1 MANYSGSGHSFVH
14 SFVHSAVRSAK
25 PVAVC
30 GSATIELLVVVPFVL
45 VLLAAVWDLR
55 EYIGYR
61 TELARELYV
70 VAEAIADDPSG
81 SPPFELAIRQAEA
94 RLRENSSAGAI
105 SAAVVVRGT
114 LRPDASACPDE
125 GWCLPRVTVAWPPD
139 VDGPA
144 GTWSG
149 DDESVC
155 TQVETHP
162 LPAEGSHFASE
173 QWVLPNE
180 GGDHDDPLPESDWIS
195 RNLSDTEWWVVV
207 DTCVDPEPGLF
218 IGRLSNM
225 AARMLDTSFALR
237 KRAVWGS
244 IHDLADC
251 DWCE

>member
-1 MANYSGSGHSFVH
+1 M
-14 SFVHSAVRSAK
+14 
-25 PVAVC
+25 
-30 GSATIELLVVVPFVL
+30 PFVL

-81 SPPFELAIRQAEA
+81 SAPFELAIRQAEA
-94 RLRENSSAGAI
+94 RLREDSSAGAI

-114 LRPDASACPDE
+114 LRPDASTCPDE

-149 DDESVC
+149 DDDSVC
-155 TQVETHP
+155 TQVETLL
-162 LPAEGSHFASE
+162 LPAAGSHFAEE
-173 QWVLPNE
+173 QRVLPNE
-180 GGDHDDPLPESDWIS
+180 GADIPNEGADIDGEEPGDPPPESDWIS
-195 RNLSDTEWWVVV
+195 RNLSGTEWWVVV

>member
-1 MANYSGSGHSFVH
+1 M
-14 SFVHSAVRSAK
+14 
-25 PVAVC
+25 
-30 GSATIELLVVVPFVL
+30 PFVL

-94 RLRENSSAGAI
+94 RLRENSSAGSI
-105 SAAVVVRGT
+105 NAAVVVRGT
-114 LRPDASACPDE
+114 LRADASTCPEE
-125 GWCLPRVTVAWPPD
+125 GWCLPRVTIAWPPD
-139 VDGPA
+139 VDDPA
-144 GTWSG
+144 GTWSR
-149 DDESVC
+149 DDDSVC
-155 TQVETHP
+155 TQAETLL
-162 LPAEGSHFASE
+162 LPAAGSHFASE
-173 QWVLPNE
+173 QRVLPNE
-180 GGDHDDPLPESDWIS
+180 GADIDGEDPGDPPPERGWIS